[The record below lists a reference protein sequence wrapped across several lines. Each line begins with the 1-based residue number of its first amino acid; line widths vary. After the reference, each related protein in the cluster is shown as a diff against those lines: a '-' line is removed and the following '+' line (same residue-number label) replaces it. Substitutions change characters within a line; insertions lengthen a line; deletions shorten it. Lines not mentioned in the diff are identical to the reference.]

1 MKTFMAKPAQI
12 EKKWYMVDADN
23 QVLGRMAS
31 QIATVL
37 RGKHKPIY
45 TPYVDTGDF
54 VVVINAE
61 KVILTGRK
69 KEQKFYYRHSGY
81 PGGLKSI
88 RYDKL
93 LVVDPQ
99 KAIRLAVKRMLPK
112 GVLSRTMLSKLKV
125 YRGQEHPH
133 QAQQVSTLDV
143 DKLIQDKII
152 IEQERS

>member
-12 EKKWYMVDADN
+12 EKKWYMVDANN

-31 QIATVL
+31 QIATIL

-143 DKLIQDKII
+143 DKLIQNKII
-152 IEQERS
+152 IEKD

>member
-1 MKTFMAKPAQI
+1 MAKPAQI

-45 TPYVDTGDF
+45 TPYIDTGDF

-99 KAIRLAVKRMLPK
+99 KVIKLAVKRMLPK
-112 GVLSRTMLSKLKV
+112 GVLSRTMLSKLKI
-125 YRGQEHPH
+125 YKGQEHPH
-133 QAQQVSTLDV
+133 QAQQVSRLDV
-143 DKLIQDKII
+143 DKLIQNKVT
-152 IEQERS
+152 IEKN